1 MKVGGGD
8 KRLCSFSWFFIWVSL
23 RSGIGFTLL
32 PDKTVSFVNQIL
44 VGPKERRQKNESNWF
59 VRVSF
64 LGLPRLFGGL
74 IGSILTTLYLTY
86 SDKLVGI
93 DHRCWTIHLL
103 VGSFWRLQMTL
114 KTLQFG
120 SLESGTEVER
130 DI

>member
-1 MKVGGGD
+1 MD
-8 KRLCSFSWFFIWVSL
+8 LHFC
-23 RSGIGFTLL
+23 
-32 PDKTVSFVNQIL
+32 PDKTVSFVKSNLGWAKRKKI
-44 VGPKERRQKNESNWF
+44 KNESNWF

-74 IGSILTTLYLTY
+74 IGSILTTLYLAY

-93 DHRCWTIHLL
+93 DHWCWTIHLL
-103 VGSFWRLQMTL
+103 VESFWRLQMTL
-114 KTLQFG
+114 NTLQFG